1 MKMNLIKYLLL
12 VLMVILNLQ
21 LKAQTLYVDA
31 TKGNDDNKGTNAD
44 PLSSLQKAVSIAN
57 GFTGNQSVVI
67 KLAPGLYRLTNKL
80 HIESRNG
87 MADPSK
93 FTIEA
98 TIMPDDTAWQPGKM
112 PVIQSISDTNSGKK
126 FKYSVGVQIARNN
139 VSIKGLKFL
148 GNPNPG
154 IEYYYCIERQN
165 EKLKGLEISQC
176 YFIGDRNSAAIQ
188 GALFGQGADIN
199 IDHCIFYGCKNAVL
213 VFLGLKNFSLT
224 HSIIYGAYE
233 AAIWYGY
240 GESSNAP
247 FTFSNNIIANGNYFW
262 VSEKDHIHHY
272 IFSNSLISNNH
283 YYMGL
288 NGMEVEGPDVKNTPI
303 EVNISKTG
311 DVLLS
316 EVTAKGAPHN
326 YLNLSPQSA
335 GNELNAG
342 IFKNK

>member
-1 MKMNLIKYLLL
+1 MKLIKLATIIFF
-12 VLMVILNLQ
+12 VTVNLQ

-31 TKGNDDNKGTNAD
+31 IKGNDANSGTIAT
-44 PLSSLQKAVSIAN
+44 PLASLQKAVNIAN
-57 GFTGNQSVVI
+57 GFIDNQPITI
-67 KLAPGLYRLTNKL
+67 KLAPGLYQLTDKL
-80 HIESRNG
+80 HIESPKG
-87 MADPSK
+87 TADTSI

-98 TIMPDDTAWQPGKM
+98 TVMPDDTAWQPGKM
-112 PVIQSISDTNSGKK
+112 PVIQSVADTNSGKK
-126 FKYSVGVQIARNN
+126 FKYCVGFQIARNN
-139 VSIKGLKFL
+139 VSIKGVKFL

-188 GALFGQGADIN
+188 GALFAQGADIN

-240 GESSNAP
+240 GENSNAP
-247 FTFSNNIIANGNYFW
+247 FTFSNNIITNGNYFW
-262 VSEKDHIHHY
+262 ISDKEHTHHY
-272 IFSNSLISNNH
+272 TFNNSLITNNK

-288 NGMEVEGPDVKNTPI
+288 NGMEIEGPDVKNTPI
-303 EVNISKTG
+303 EVNIIKTG
-311 DVLLS
+311 NVLLN
-316 EVTAKGAPHN
+316 EVTAQGVPHN
-326 YLNLSPQSA
+326 YLNLSPGSA
-335 GNELNAG
+335 GNGLHAG

>member
-1 MKMNLIKYLLL
+1 MKLIKSLPL
-12 VLMVILNLQ
+12 VLLVILNLQ

-31 TKGNDDNKGTNAD
+31 IKGHDESKGTIAD
-44 PLSSLQKAVSIAN
+44 PLASLQKAVSIAN
-57 GFTGNQSVVI
+57 GFTGPQPVTI
-67 KLAPGLYRLTNKL
+67 KLAPGLYRLTDKL
-80 HIESRNG
+80 HIESPNG
-87 MADPSK
+87 MADTSK

-98 TIMPDDTAWQPGKM
+98 TVMPDDTAWQPGKM
-112 PVIQSISDTNSGKK
+112 PVIQSIADTNSGKK
-126 FKYSVGVQIARNN
+126 FKYCVGIQIARNN
-139 VSIKGLKFL
+139 VSIKALKFL

-154 IEYYYCIERQN
+154 VEYYYCIERQN

-176 YFIGDRNSAAIQ
+176 YFIGERNSAAIQ

-199 IDHCIFYGCKNAVL
+199 IDHCIFYNCKNAVL

-262 VSEKDHIHHY
+262 VSDKEHTHHY
-272 IFSNSLISNNH
+272 TFSNSLITNNK
-283 YYMGL
+283 YFMGL
-288 NGMEVEGPDVKNTPI
+288 NGMEIEGPDIKNTPI

-311 DVLLS
+311 NVLLN
-316 EVTAKGAPHN
+316 EVTAKGIPHN
-326 YLNLSPQSA
+326 YLNLSPESA
-335 GNELNAG
+335 GNELHAG